1 MDATGTDVLVD
12 CRLDAAKTLKDKLCG
27 KGWIQNEAPSIVG
40 RGRNSIPQT
49 KESRFMP
56 TPEQDNAADR
66 IKDSAQQIWLAGLGA
81 FAKMQE
87 EGSKAFEALVKDGVG
102 MQKKTQQAAEETL
115 AQAQA
120 RMAGLAGEIGGKAA
134 GGWGKLENIF
144 EERVARAMAN
154 LGAPSAEEFAALQAF
169 LCVVWLGARKG
180 SRSSVQES
188 QSSPGGSA

>member
-1 MDATGTDVLVD
+1 
-12 CRLDAAKTLKDKLCG
+12 
-27 KGWIQNEAPSIVG
+27 
-40 RGRNSIPQT
+40 
-49 KESRFMP
+49 MP
-56 TPEQDNAADR
+56 TPEDDTPADR

-120 RMAGLAGEIGGKAA
+120 RMAGLAGDIGGKAA

-144 EERVARAMAN
+144 EDRVARAMAN
-154 LGAPSAEEFAALQAF
+154 LGVPSAEEFAALK
-169 LCVVWLGARKG
+169 ARLEVLEARLEIRHEDAGQMPDVPRRAQRK
-180 SRSSVQES
+180 
-188 QSSPGGSA
+188 P

>member
-1 MDATGTDVLVD
+1 MGPRRNPRVSPGDSVF
-12 CRLDAAKTLKDKLCG
+12 LCG
-27 KGWIQNEAPSIVG
+27 CRFGYGQIYLENDIRTLLARPKTEKLGVLPFQEKVPMQNAEDDKS
-40 RGRNSIPQT
+40 N
-49 KESRFMP
+49 
-56 TPEQDNAADR
+56 DR

-120 RMAGLAGEIGGKAA
+120 RMAGFAGDIGSKAA

-154 LGAPSAEEFAALQAF
+154 LGTPSADDFAALQARVAA
-169 LCVVWLGARKG
+169 LEAQLEDAGRKSDA
-180 SRSSVQES
+180 SRPAQRK
-188 QSSPGGSA
+188 P